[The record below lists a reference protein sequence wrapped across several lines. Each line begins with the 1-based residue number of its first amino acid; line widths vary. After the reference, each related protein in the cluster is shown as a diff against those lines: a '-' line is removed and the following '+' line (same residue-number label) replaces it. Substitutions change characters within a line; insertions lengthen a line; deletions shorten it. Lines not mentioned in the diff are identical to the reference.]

1 MTVTASGGSSL
12 VRPQLYQ
19 TLPVTTI
26 TQAEQQDRYMERGE
40 LVELTDFFKSGRKRI
55 AIAQLITQYSE
66 LIVSQA
72 ANRIFTG
79 GSPLSYLERVEPEP
93 EPEMAMAAQND
104 SSPEAF
110 IETAN
115 SGGLFSGLRNL
126 VSSSGDLG
134 SIPPGFRPINV
145 GRYGPSNMQKSL
157 RDMSWFLRYLTYAIV
172 AGDPN
177 IISVN
182 VRGLREIIED
192 ACSSAANHS
201 GSVQTY

>member
-12 VRPQLYQ
+12 ARPQLYQ
-19 TLPVTTI
+19 TLPVTAI
-26 TQAEQQDRYMERGE
+26 TQAEQQDRYMAQGE
-40 LVELTDFFKSGRKRI
+40 LSELSDFFKSGRKRI
-55 AIAQLITQYSE
+55 AIAQIITQYSE

-93 EPEMAMAAQND
+93 EMAMAAQETGSVNAEMVIE
-104 SSPEAF
+104 SSD
-110 IETAN
+110 
-115 SGGLFSGLRNL
+115 SGGLFSGLSGL
-126 VSSSGDLG
+126 FSTSGDLG
-134 SIPPGFRPINV
+134 RVPPGFRPINV

-177 IISVN
+177 IIAVN
-182 VRGLREIIED
+182 VRGLREII
-192 ACSSAANHS
+192 
-201 GSVQTY
+201 